1 MYFMPRSA
9 VVAAMRALK
18 ARIGAESV
26 KSGEM
31 RARVKSE
38 NCFFGSFR
46 WLATQVAIFRR
57 VQRYKLS
64 LRGRQQEEEGRR
76 AGLASNTSTPMI
88 WGWSVDAL

>member
-18 ARIGAESV
+18 ARVGAESV

-64 LRGRQQEEEGRR
+64 YADVNRRRRGEE
-76 AGLASNTSTPMI
+76 P
-88 WGWSVDAL
+88 D